1 MRKIVSLLTLI
12 LFCSQLYA
20 QKAGYWQQQVDYTI
34 AVTLN
39 DKTHSLEG
47 FEKIIY
53 TNNSPDTLTY
63 IWIHLWPNA
72 YKNDKT
78 AFSDQL
84 LENGDTRFYF
94 SDKEQKGYINRLDF
108 KVNDNVAETEDHPQH
123 IDIVKLLLPSPLLP
137 GKQTIITTPFHVKL
151 PFNFSRG
158 GHVGESYQITQ
169 WYPKPAVYDKQ
180 GWHPMPYLDQGEFY
194 SEWGNFDVS
203 ITLPDNYVVA
213 ATGELQNETE
223 KDWLKKRK
231 DYNWQPFK
239 EKKKTKAGS
248 YKTVIQEF
256 PHSSLTTKTIR
267 YLQNNA
273 HDFAWF
279 ADKRF
284 IVAWDTLVTEKNK
297 RIDLFSFYTS
307 SEKNNW
313 SSANGFLKTAIQKR
327 NNWVGEYPYNVVSAV
342 LAPKNYSGGME
353 YPTIT
358 IVAPTADARLLEYTV
373 AHEVGHNW
381 FYAALASN
389 ERQYPWLDEGLNTY
403 YDNRYS
409 REKYGD
415 KGELQ
420 VGGASK
426 TVPLRK
432 MEKLE
437 FESLVAVKKDQPIST
452 SSENLSVSNYAL
464 TAYYKTASWLEYIE
478 KSIGKEAFD
487 AAIQEY
493 YQRWKFKHPQPDDF
507 KKAMEEATHQ
517 KMDSFF
523 LLLHTK
529 GSLPHE
535 KRAGTDFLLMPSLS
549 SVRRHITSTA
559 KYIYTI
565 SPALGINS
573 YDKVMLGVLLTNIK
587 KPTTPFQ
594 FLLAPMYATGSKHLS
609 GLATIRYSFFPEKIF
624 SKIAL
629 GVSAATFSINDFTDS
644 EGKYLRQGFYKFV
657 PTLRFELQ
665 EKNPRSTT
673 QRYIQLKSFFLQE
686 ERLRF
691 YRDTIITG
699 IDTTITNKFKNNIN
713 NTTLLQLK
721 AKIENFRALYP
732 YSGELIIDQGKDFV
746 RAAFTGKYFF
756 NYAKGGGL
764 DLRFFA
770 GKFFYT
776 SPKTFVRELSTDRY
790 HLNMTGANG
799 NEDYTYSD
807 YFVGRNKFE
816 GTASQQLMARDG
828 FFKVRTDLLADKV
841 GRSDDWL
848 IAMNFSS
855 TIPSSINP
863 LSILPFSIPL
873 KVFVD
878 IGTYAEAWDRN
889 ANTDRILFD
898 AGLHLPLFKETINIY
913 LPIFYS
919 APFKEYIKS
928 VLPPKNRWL
937 KTISFSIDISN
948 FNVRKFNRHFVY

>member
-1 MRKIVSLLTLI
+1 MRKVVFLAALT
-12 LFCSQLYA
+12 LFCSHLYA
-20 QKAGYWQQQVDYTI
+20 QKDGYWQQQVDYTI
-34 AVTLN
+34 AVSLD

-47 FEKIIY
+47 FEKMVY

-94 SDKEQKGYINRLDF
+94 SGKEEKGYINRLAF
-108 KVNDNVAETEDHPQH
+108 KVNDITAETEDHPQH
-123 IDIVKLLLPSPLLP
+123 IDIIKLILPVPLLP
-137 GKQTIITTPFHVKL
+137 GLQATITTPFHVKI

-158 GHVGESYQITQ
+158 GHVGDSYQLTQ

-194 SEWGNFDVS
+194 SEFGSFDVR

-213 ATGELQNETE
+213 ASGELQTETE
-223 KDWLKKRK
+223 KHWLRKRK
-231 DYNWQPFK
+231 DYNWQPIK

-248 YKTVIQEF
+248 FKTVIQEF
-256 PHSSLTTKTIR
+256 PASSPTTKTIH
-267 YLQNNA
+267 YIQHNI

-284 IVAWDTLVTEKNK
+284 IVAWDTLLTEKNK
-297 RIDLFSFYTS
+297 SIDVFSFYTTP
-307 SEKNNW
+307 EKKNW
-313 SSANGFLKTAIQKR
+313 IKVNGYIKTAIQKR
-327 NNWVGEYPYNVVSAV
+327 NAWIGEYPYSIVSAV
-342 LAPKNYSGGME
+342 LGPKSYNGGME
-353 YPTIT
+353 YPTLT
-358 IVAPTADARLLEYTV
+358 IVAPTSDSSLLEYIV

-381 FYAALASN
+381 FYGVLASN
-389 ERQYPWLDEGLNTY
+389 ERQHPWLDEGLNTY

-409 REKYGD
+409 REKYGK

-420 VGGASK
+420 IGGTSQR
-426 TVPLRK
+426 VPLRK
-432 MEKLE
+432 LEKLA
-437 FESLVAVKKDQPIST
+437 FESLAVIKKDQPIAT
-452 SSENLSVSNYAL
+452 SSEDLSADNYAL
-464 TAYYKTASWLEYIE
+464 SAYYKAGTWLEYIE
-478 KSIGKEAFD
+478 KSIGREKLD
-487 AAIQEY
+487 SAIQYY
-493 YQRWKFKHPQPDDF
+493 YQQWQFKHPQPVDF
-507 KKAMEEATHQ
+507 KHSLEEATHQ

-523 LLLHTK
+523 LLLDKK
-529 GSLPHE
+529 GHLPHE
-535 KRAGTDFLLMPSLS
+535 KRTGTDFLFMPSLS
-549 SVRRHITSTA
+549 SVRRYITSTA
-559 KYIYTI
+559 KHIYTV
-565 SPALGINS
+565 SPAVGINS
-573 YDKVMLGVLLTNIK
+573 YDKLMAGVLFTNAK
-587 KPTTPFQ
+587 KPANPFQ
-594 FLLAPMYATGSKHLS
+594 FLLAPMYATGPRKFS
-609 GLATIRYSFFPEKIF
+609 GIGNIRYSFFPEKVF
-624 SKIAL
+624 STITL
-629 GVSAATFSINDFTDS
+629 GVAAATFSINDFTDT
-644 EGKYLRQGFYKFV
+644 ENNYLRQGFHKLV
-657 PTLRFELQ
+657 PTIRLELQ
-665 EKNPRSTT
+665 ENKPRSTT
-673 QRYIQLKSFFLQE
+673 QRFIQVKSFFLQE
-686 ERLRF
+686 ERIRS
-691 YRDTIITG
+691 YRDTIVSG
-699 IDTTITNKFKNNIN
+699 MDTTIATRFKNNIN
-713 NTTLLQLK
+713 PTTLLQLK

-732 YSGELIIDQGKDFV
+732 YSGELKIEQGKNFV

-764 DLRFFA
+764 DLRLFA

-776 SPKTFVRELSTDRY
+776 SPKTFIRQLSTDRY

-807 YFVGRNKFE
+807 YFVGRNEFE
-816 GTASQQLMARDG
+816 GTASQQIMVRDG

-848 IAMNFSS
+848 VAINFSS

-873 KVFVD
+873 KLFVD

-889 ANTDRILFD
+889 ANTDRLLFD

-919 APFKEYIKS
+919 TPFKEYIKS
-928 VLPPKNRWL
+928 VLPSKNRWL

-948 FNVRKFNRHFVY
+948 FNLRKFNRHFVY